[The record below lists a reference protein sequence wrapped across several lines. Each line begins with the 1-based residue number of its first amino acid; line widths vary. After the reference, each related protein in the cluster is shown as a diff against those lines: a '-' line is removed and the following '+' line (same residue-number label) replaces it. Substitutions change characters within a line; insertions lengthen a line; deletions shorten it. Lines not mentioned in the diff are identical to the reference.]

1 MKYKVNDKV
10 QIKNLDWYYENRD
23 KIYQI
28 DCGNVCFV
36 HNMATLCGKIVTI
49 SSILPTLEA
58 YRIKEDDG
66 EFNWTDEM
74 IEGLVERDEK
84 IYPYK
89 IGDRVVLK
97 GRNRCAIITDL
108 KYDSFGNLS
117 YYINIDNDKDNSI
130 AYPTDL
136 LLPYDNKVEELVE
149 EKTKPKFKVGD
160 RIITDTNMKGKI
172 IEDVEEGWYR
182 VEFESYNNI
191 PQPNGI
197 VPEESM
203 SLAEEGSEKKLSDES
218 WKPSK
223 EEMDV
228 LYGLA
233 YITNKYDEHKEE
245 VIARLY
251 QDLKREFFNG
261 SSYENMFPNTEND
274 VRRRSTIQ
282 VLEYARSLDNYNQ
295 YGKADIDKNIAWLE
309 KQGKSALETRTD
321 NELIEEEVGLVDKFS
336 SRWVNEFNLP
346 EGYEFKDENGN
357 VINSSKIVVEKK
369 KKEYPKTYEE
379 CCKMLGIPIHG
390 GIVLAGN
397 WCMEDGYIV
406 QHLEMLRV
414 LSKLFIC
421 RDAYWKIAEDE
432 MGLGKPWEPTME
444 TVYCISRNNNV
455 IKYSYRGG
463 KSNILEFPTEEMR
476 DVFYENFKELIESC
490 NELL

>member
-1 MKYKVNDKV
+1 MKYKVGDKV
-10 QIKNLDWYYENRD
+10 RIKSIDWYNQNKDVSLIESTNSYYNFIAIMQD
-23 KIYQI
+23 
-28 DCGNVCFV
+28 F
-36 HNMATLCGKIVTI
+36 CGKVMTI
-49 SSILPTLEA
+49 SSVNSD
-58 YRIKEDDG
+58 YYDMVEDSG
-66 EFNWTDEM
+66 EYFWTDEM
-74 IEGLVERDEK
+74 IEGLVERDGK
-84 IYPYK
+84 TYPQK

-97 GRNRCAIITDL
+97 GKNRCATITDL

-130 AYPTDL
+130 VYPTDL
-136 LLPYDNKVEELVE
+136 LLPYDNKAEGLVE

-182 VEFESYNNI
+182 VEFEPYNNI

-203 SLAEEGSEKKLSDES
+203 SLVEEEDKETN

-245 VIARLY
+245 VITRLY

-282 VLEYARSLDNYNQ
+282 VLEYARSLDHYNQ

-309 KQGKSALETRTD
+309 TQGKSVLEARAD
-321 NELIEEEVGLVDKFS
+321 NELVEEEVGLVDKFS

-346 EGYEFKDENGN
+346 KGYIFKDENGN
-357 VINSSKIVVEKK
+357 VINTTKIVLEKK

-379 CCKMLGIPIHG
+379 CNRIMGVELWNTLWGED
-390 GIVLAGN
+390 ATEYEEQ
-397 WCMEDGYIV
+397 MEGLMYAFI
-406 QHLEMLRV
+406 
-414 LSKLFIC
+414 KLKVC
-421 RDAYWKIAEDE
+421 RDAYWKIAGEE
-432 MGLGKPWEPTME
+432 MGLWKPWKPDWTDQESPK
-444 TVYCISRNNNV
+444 YCITS
-455 IKYSYRGG
+455 IKDQVEASKRYYIM
-463 KSNILEFPTEEMR
+463 NTILAFPTEEMR
-476 DVFYENFKELIESC
+476 DTFYENFKELIENC
-490 NELL
+490 KELL